1 MLANIFVVNEFVGN
15 ASVSRG
21 IRRPTVGKLVQ
32 AHGNWVA
39 GDRFWNRT
47 AEIEL
52 LTSYL
57 EEGAC
62 VYLVA
67 QRRIGKTS
75 LMRETS
81 RRMGDRFISLHVDLQ
96 DASSPLDFVAAL
108 SAATHPHKSLWGKT
122 KAVFGN
128 VLGMAGGVIE
138 SLQIQEIQLKIRE
151 GLLQGNWETKGAQ
164 LLEVLAANEK
174 PVIVFMDEVPVMVNR
189 ILKGPEHELA
199 DMTAERVAAA
209 DAFMSWLRAQTIRH
223 SGRVRFVVTGSIGF
237 EPILRQA
244 GLSATIN
251 NFRAFTLD
259 PWQPGTAVGCLRAL
273 GETYGIRFDDGAPE
287 RVAERLGSC
296 IPHHVQMFF
305 GHVQEMCA
313 KRGDRAC
320 SVEDLDRVYEERML
334 STRGHAELSTFEERL
349 KMMVGKSILP
359 FVLDIL
365 TEAATADSLTTKA
378 VAALQQE
385 HGLSGRDA
393 ADRTRDVLEILE
405 HDGYLQR
412 GPNGFTFVSR
422 LLRDWWKRR
431 FGFGY
436 TPTLQRGA

>member
-1 MLANIFVVNEFVGN
+1 MA
-15 ASVSRG
+15 
-21 IRRPTVGKLVQ
+21 KLIQ
-32 AHGNWVA
+32 AHGNWVC
-39 GDRFWNRT
+39 GEDRFWNRT

-52 LTSYL
+52 LTRCL
-57 EEGAC
+57 DEGAC

-81 RRMGDRFISLHVDLQ
+81 RRMEGRFVCLHVDLQ
-96 DASSPLDFVAAL
+96 DASTPLDFIAAL

-122 KAVFGN
+122 KEVFGN
-128 VLGMAGGVIE
+128 VLGMAGSAIE

-151 GLLQGNWETKGAQ
+151 GLLQGNWESKGAQ
-164 LLEVLAANEK
+164 LLEALAANEK
-174 PVIVFMDEVPVMVNR
+174 PVVVFMDEVPVMVNR
-189 ILKGPEHELA
+189 ILKGPEHEAA
-199 DMTAERVAAA
+199 DITPERIAAA
-209 DAFMSWLRAQTIRH
+209 DSFMSWLRAQTIRH
-223 SGRVRFVVTGSIGF
+223 NGKIRFVVTGSIGF

-259 PWQPGTAVGCLRAL
+259 PWGPETAIGCLRAL
-273 GETYGIRFDDGAPE
+273 ADTYGIRFQDGAPE
-287 RVAERLGSC
+287 RVVERLGSC

-305 GHVQEMCA
+305 GHIQETCA
-313 KRGDRAC
+313 KRGDRMC
-320 SVEDLDRVYEERML
+320 SAEDVDRVYEERML

-359 FVLDIL
+359 FVLDLL
-365 TEAATADSLTTKA
+365 TEAASVGILTEKA
-378 VAALQQE
+378 VAVIQQD
-385 HGLSGRDA
+385 HGLAGREA
-393 ADRTRDVLEILE
+393 ADRTREVIEILE
-405 HDGYLQR
+405 HDGYLQH
-412 GPNGFTFVSR
+412 GPGGFTFVSR

-436 TPTLQRGA
+436 VAALQRGG